1 MANSEK
7 VLGFRFDEDV
17 LDKLNYLMEDNLKE
31 SERMNVEPKTKKDFF
46 EDGIRELYFK
56 KINKTQDAD
65 VVDRIGGIVEDK
77 VSTSM
82 SSIQRKIDE
91 LLFISKK
98 MELGN
103 KLIYRSPGIIPPP
116 TNIKDCIEVIVDER
130 SGWND
135 ALDEYMLSAWRSN
148 KIKNHLK

>member
-7 VLGFRFDEDV
+7 VIGFRFDEDILEK
-17 LDKLNYLMEDNLKE
+17 LDYLMEDNLKE
-31 SERMNVEPKTKKDFF
+31 SERMNVTPKSKKEFF

-56 KINKTQDAD
+56 KINQSRDAD
-65 VVDRIGGIVEDK
+65 VSGRINDLIDDK
-77 VSTSM
+77 VNV
-82 SSIQRKIDE
+82 SIKNLNRKIDE

-103 KLIYRSPGIIPPP
+103 KLLYRSPNIIPPP

-135 ALDEYMLSAWRSN
+135 ALDEYMLNAWRSN